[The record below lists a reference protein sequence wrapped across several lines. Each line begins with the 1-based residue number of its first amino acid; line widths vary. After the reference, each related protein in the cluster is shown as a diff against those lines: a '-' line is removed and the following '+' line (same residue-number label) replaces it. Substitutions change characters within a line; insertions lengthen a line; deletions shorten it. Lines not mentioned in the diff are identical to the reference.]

1 MRSGGGGGG
10 GFSGHQFNQGNFHS
24 FNMRNADDIFK
35 EFFGGQDPF
44 AQFFNDDNDGPF
56 GSFGKMGF
64 GEGMN
69 MH

>member
-35 EFFGGQDPF
+35 EFFGG
-44 AQFFNDDNDGPF
+44 
-56 GSFGKMGF
+56 
-64 GEGMN
+64 
-69 MH
+69 